1 MKTHPIAAHF
11 PMMSDDELKT
21 LTADI
26 AAEGLHH
33 PIILFDGMVLDGRN
47 RLLACEAAGIA
58 PRFVDFDGDDPY
70 AFVWSENAERRNIRQ
85 DQKVAIRLI
94 MDDEREEWIA
104 ERRRIA
110 EEANRK
116 RSEAT
121 KVQPRTDEGLFTTT
135 GDLSRDKRPVNNEV
149 NHTHQKLAEATGT
162 SPATAAR
169 VQSLANS
176 RPDLLKDVAD
186 GVKSAMQAL
195 RQKKKDEI
203 ANREPDLP
211 NDKYRV
217 IYADPPWSYGNTQ
230 PDYHPEQRDHYP
242 VMSLAD
248 ICALPIKAMAEDN
261 AVLFLWATSPI
272 LEESFQ
278 VIKAWGFKY
287 KTSFVWDK
295 VKHNMGHYN
304 SVRHELLL
312 VCTRGSCTPDVL
324 KLFDSVITEERTEHS
339 VKPETFRTIIDTI
352 YPHGKR
358 IELFARKHTEGWDT
372 WGLEA

>member
-1 MKTHPIAAHF
+1 
-11 PMMSDDELKT
+11 MSDDELRN

-26 AAEGLHH
+26 AANGLHH
-33 PIILFDGMVLDGRN
+33 PIILLDSMVLDGRN
-47 RLLACEAAGIA
+47 RLLACEASGIA

-70 AFVWSENAERRNIRQ
+70 AFVWSENAERRNIRP
-85 DQKVAIRLI
+85 DQKVAIRLV
-94 MDDEREEWIA
+94 MDGERDQWLA

-121 KVQPRTDEGLFTTT
+121 KAQPRTEDGSRLTT
-135 GDLSRDKRPVNNEV
+135 GTVSRDTAPANGRSRD
-149 NHTHQKLAEATGT
+149 KLAEATGT

-176 RPDLLKDVAD
+176 RPDLLKDVAN
-186 GVKSAMQAL
+186 GIKSAVQAL
-195 RQKKKDEI
+195 RQKKKEEI
-203 ANREPDLP
+203 ATREPDLP
-211 NDKYRV
+211 DDKYRV
-217 IYADPPWSYGNTQ
+217 VYADPPWSYGNTQ

-242 VMSLAD
+242 VMSLKD
-248 ICALPIKAMAEDN
+248 ICALPVKEMIEND
-261 AVLFLWATSPI
+261 AVLFLWVTSPI

-312 VCTRGSCTPDVL
+312 VCTRGSCTPDVQ
-324 KLFDSVITEERTEHS
+324 KLFDSVVTEERTEHS
-339 VKPETFRTIIDTI
+339 VKPETFRAIIDTI

-358 IELFARKHTEGWDT
+358 IELFARKHTAGWDT